1 MTAAALRPFVI
12 QAEREVGIDGGLYD
26 VRDRLYY
33 LILETA
39 RRVVDN
45 DGESLALM
53 QALNHLT
60 EAHSRFGEAVEALL
74 DARAAELFWGTE

>member
-26 VRDRLYY
+26 VRDRLHD

-39 RRVVDN
+39 RRTADN
-45 DGESLALM
+45 RGECLYLM
-53 QALNHLT
+53 HALNHLT

-74 DARAAELFWGTE
+74 DARAAELCWGTE